1 VIIEPHVNRPLA
13 QGLAMSPQQ
22 QHVHKQV
29 VRPLKIE
36 LFYPA
41 PRAGVKF
48 SRYTGGMRLPT
59 LAALAASLL
68 TAGPAAAQRLP
79 TIVSPSH
86 YDLAF
91 SVDLNRERFE
101 GTETIRVQVNE
112 ETSKVVLHAFELQFH
127 EVTIGTGGAA
137 QTAAVALDEASQTA
151 TLTVPRPLAKG
162 ATEIHARFSGVLNT
176 QLRGFYISKTKLR
189 KYAVTQFESTDA
201 RRAFPCFDEPAFK
214 ATFAVTLTIDRGDI
228 AIANGKLQ
236 SDVPGPGPTQHTMKF
251 STTAKM
257 SSYLVAMTVGDFKCE
272 EGAADNIPIRIC
284 ATPDKR
290 ELTHLALESAQQILR
305 FYNSYYAIKYP
316 FGKLDVVAV
325 PDFAAGAMENT
336 GAIFYRETDLLA
348 EAKSASV
355 GTRKKISSI
364 LAHEMAHQWFG
375 DLVTMQWWDDIWLNE
390 GFATWMA
397 NKPLAAA
404 HADWSVDVDE
414 AEENRTALGLDS
426 LKSTRPIHA
435 DVTTP
440 AQIDEAFDA
449 IAYQKGAAVLRM
461 VEHYVGAETFKKGV
475 NAYLQ
480 AHAYGNATSED
491 FAKAIAGTSG
501 KPVEHIL
508 PTFVNQPGVPLLDV
522 TLACTKNHTAVT
534 MTQQRFTMDAAR
546 AEVGRWQIPICV
558 KSPGQASPTCDV
570 MTEATRTLTLPG
582 ACAPWVFANAGAH
595 GYYRTAYPPEMLRA
609 LSPRVETDLTAPE
622 RLMLLDDEWSLV
634 RAGRHTAGDYL
645 TLAAGYGREH
655 TSGVLEEVTRRLAIV
670 NDDLTT
676 DATRPTFEAFI
687 RTLLRPLFDEVGFA
701 GTASDTDD
709 RRSLRATLIGALGTF
724 GQDPDVIAKAR
735 AALDRSLAGGPAL
748 DPTDAGAIV
757 TAAATHGDQKL
768 FEALAAAADAA
779 TSPEDQYRYLFA
791 LADFQ
796 DPALIRRGLE
806 HSLSPQLRN
815 QDAALYLARFFIN
828 ERAQRLAWTFV
839 KERWSALEPKVTI
852 FGGDTNLI
860 RSMGAFC
867 DAGARDEIAAF
878 FAAHPLPAAARTLTQ
893 TLEQIGNCVA
903 LKQQQTPA
911 VTAWLSTKG

>member
-1 VIIEPHVNRPLA
+1 
-13 QGLAMSPQQ
+13 
-22 QHVHKQV
+22 
-29 VRPLKIE
+29 
-36 LFYPA
+36 
-41 PRAGVKF
+41 
-48 SRYTGGMRLPT
+48 MRLT
-59 LAALAASLL
+59 SLASL
-68 TAGPAAAQRLP
+68 AGILLIALPASAQRLP
-79 TIVSPSH
+79 TIVTPSH

-112 ETSKVVLHAFELQFH
+112 ATSAVVLHAFEIQFH
-127 EVTIGTGGAA
+127 EVTIGAGATA
-137 QTAAVALDEASQTA
+137 QTATVSLDEANQTA
-151 TLTVPRPLAKG
+151 TLTVPKPLAKG
-162 ATEIHARFSGVLNT
+162 ATEIHARFSGILNT

-214 ATFAVTLTIDRGDI
+214 ATFALTLTIDRGDI
-228 AIANGKLQ
+228 AIANGKLLT
-236 SDVPGPGPTQHTMKF
+236 DVPGPGPTQHTMKF

-257 SSYLVAMTVGDFKCE
+257 SPYLVAMTVGDFKCV

-290 ELTHLALESAQQILR
+290 ELTHLALESAQQVLH
-305 FYNSYYAIKYP
+305 FYDSYYAIKYP

-348 EAKSASV
+348 ETKSASV
-355 GTRKKISSI
+355 GTRKKIASI

-404 HADWSVDVDE
+404 HPDWHVDVDE
-414 AEENRTALGLDS
+414 ADENRTALGLDS
-426 LKSTRPIHA
+426 LKSTRPIHS

-461 VEHYVGAETFKKGV
+461 VEHYVGAETFKKGI

-501 KPVEHIL
+501 KPVERIL

-522 TLACTKNHTAVT
+522 TLACTNSHTAVT
-534 MTQQRFTMDAAR
+534 LTQQRFVIDGTKPDA
-546 AEVGRWQIPICV
+546 GRWQIPVCV
-558 KSPGQASPTCDV
+558 KGVGQASSMCEV
-570 MTEATRTLTLPG
+570 LTEETRTLTLPG
-582 ACAPWVFANAGAH
+582 ACTPWVFANAGAH
-595 GYYRTAYPPEMLRA
+595 GYYRTAYPPEMLSA
-609 LSPRVETDLTAPE
+609 LAPHVETGLTAPE
-622 RLMLLDDEWSLV
+622 RLMLLDDEWALV
-634 RAGRHTAGDYL
+634 RAGRHNAGDYL

-655 TSGVLEEVTRRLAIV
+655 TSGVMEEVTRRLAVID
-670 NDDLTT
+670 DDLTT
-676 DATRPTFEAFI
+676 ATTRPKFQAFT
-687 RTLLRPLFDEVGFA
+687 RSLLRPLFDEVGFT
-701 GTASDTDD
+701 GTGGETDD
-709 RRSLRATLIGALGTF
+709 RRSLRSTLIGALGTF
-724 GQDPDVIAKAR
+724 GQDSDVIAKAR
-735 AALDRSLAGGPAL
+735 AALDRSLAGGPPL
-748 DPTDAGAIV
+748 DSTAADAIV

-779 TSPEDQYRYLFA
+779 SSPEDQYRYLFA
-791 LADFQ
+791 LAAFQ
-796 DPALIRRGLE
+796 DPALLQRALE
-806 HSLSPQLRN
+806 RTLSPQLRN

-828 ERAQRLAWTFV
+828 EQSQGLAWAFV
-839 KERWSALEPKVTI
+839 KEHWSALEAKVTI

-867 DAGARDEIAAF
+867 EAGSREEIAAF

-893 TLEQIGNCVA
+893 TLEQINSCIA
-903 LKQQQTPA
+903 LKQRQTPA
-911 VTAWLSTKG
+911 VTAWLAAR